1 MNLLAT
7 RVPATGVSGESK
19 RAARY
24 IIAIGE
30 SQADDT
36 AASAVA
42 ARNPL
47 IGELKIMGSNAD
59 I

>member
-30 SQADDT
+30 SQADGT
-36 AASAVA
+36 A

-47 IGELKIMGSNAD
+47 IGELKIMRPDAD